1 MLTKETD
8 KKLFLLDA
16 YALIF
21 RAYYAFIKN
30 PRINSKG
37 LNTSAV
43 FGFTNVVLDVLK
55 NEQPS
60 HIAAVFDPPSETF
73 RTEQYAAYKA
83 NREETPEDI
92 KRSVPLIKS
101 VMQGFG
107 IPVLEVPGY
116 EADDLIGTVAKRAE
130 EAGFMTYMMTSDK
143 DMGQL
148 VSDRIHV
155 FKPGRSGKPAE
166 VWGVTEVCER
176 YGLERP
182 EQVIDI
188 LGMMGDS
195 VDNIPG
201 IPGVGEKTAIK
212 LVGQFGSLENLLEN
226 TDQLK
231 GKQKENVENFKEQA
245 ILSKHLATIVTDID
259 YPVDFEDMQLSPM
272 DKDHLREVFNEL
284 EFRTLA
290 KRVLGEEEKPEGEQ
304 MSLFADEAPS
314 AAAAAEVRETIFQT
328 LADVPHDYHLVDGDE
343 AINAL
348 INRLEQAELYSFDT
362 ETSALNAMEAELVG
376 MSFALKPGEAWY
388 VPAPT
393 DEQGKRALVQ
403 RFRVIFEDAS
413 KTLVGQNIKYD
424 YKIISH
430 YGVRL
435 NNRFWDTM
443 IAHYLMDAD
452 SGHGMD
458 QLAENYL
465 NYKTIPISELIG
477 KKGKNQGNMAD
488 IDPAEVVDY
497 ACEDADVTLKLY
509 EVFKEEVK
517 QAHIQRLFEEVEIP
531 LLRVLADME
540 IEGVRLEAETLRDLS
555 VGLNNDLEVL
565 EARVFAQ
572 AGEEFNL
579 DSPKQLGPILFEKL
593 GIGGSKVKK
602 TKTGQYSTG
611 EEELSKYGDD
621 HPIIASILDYR
632 QLKKLKSTYVDTL
645 PELIN
650 TKTGRIHTNFS
661 QTVAST
667 GRLSSNNPNLQNIP
681 IRTERGRQV
690 RKAFV
695 PRDAHHLL
703 LAADYSQVEL
713 RVIAALSGDEGLI
726 AAFKAGHDIHA
737 ATASKVFGVP
747 LDRVDRDMRSKAK
760 AVNFG
765 IIYGQGAFGLA
776 QNLNIRR
783 SEAKEI
789 IDNYYEQFGGLK
801 DYQNKN
807 IEFARQHGY
816 VETILQRRRYLKDI
830 NSANAVVRGFAERN
844 AINAPVQGSAADII
858 KLAMIE
864 IDKELTAKKFKTR
877 MILQVHDELVFD
889 AHLDELDEIKQLVVD
904 KMQNA
909 YPLEVPL
916 KVDLDT
922 GKNWL
927 EAH

>member
-37 LNTSAV
+37 MNTSAV
-43 FGFTNVVLDVLK
+43 FGFTNAVLDVLK
-55 NEQPS
+55 NEQPT
-60 HIAAVFDPPSETF
+60 HIAVVFDPPSETF
-73 RTEQYAAYKA
+73 RSEQYAAYKA

-92 KRSVPLIKS
+92 KLSVPLIKS
-101 VMQGFG
+101 VMKGFG

-212 LVGQFGSLENLLEN
+212 LVGKFGSLEQLLES

-231 GKQKENVENFKEQA
+231 GKQKENVENYREQA
-245 ILSKHLATIVTDID
+245 ILSKQLATIVTDID

-314 AAAAAEVRETIFQT
+314 AAAAAEDRESALQT
-328 LADVPHDYHLVDGDE
+328 LADVPHEYHLVNDDE

-362 ETSALNAMEAELVG
+362 ETTALNAMEAELVG
-376 MSFALKPGEAWY
+376 MSFALQPGEAWY
-388 VPAPT
+388 VPAPS
-393 DEQGKRALVQ
+393 DEKGKRALVE
-403 RFRVIFEDAS
+403 RFRVIFQDAA

-443 IAHYLMDAD
+443 IAHYLIDAD

-465 NYKTIPISELIG
+465 NYKTIPIANLIG

-488 IDPAEVVDY
+488 VDPAEVVDY
-497 ACEDADVTLKLY
+497 ACEDADVTLRLY
-509 EVFKEEVK
+509 EVFKKEVK
-517 QAHIQRLFEEVEIP
+517 QEHIQQLFDEVEIP
-531 LLRVLADME
+531 LLKVLADME
-540 IEGVRLEAETLRDLS
+540 IEGVRVEAETLRDLS
-555 VGLNNDLEVL
+555 VGLSNDLEVL

-621 HPIIASILDYR
+621 HPIIANILDYR

-650 TKTGRIHTNFS
+650 AKTGRIHTNFS

-737 ATASKVFGVP
+737 ATASKVFGVA
-747 LDRVDRDMRSKAK
+747 LDQVDRDMRSKAK

-783 SEAKEI
+783 GEAKEI
-789 IDNYYEQFGGLK
+789 IDNYYEQFAGLK
-801 DYQNKN
+801 AYQNKN
-807 IEFARQHGY
+807 IEFARKHGY
-816 VETILQRRRYLKDI
+816 VETILKRRRYLKDI

-889 AHLDELDEIKQLVVD
+889 AHLDELDDIKQLVVD

>member
-92 KRSVPLIKS
+92 KLSVPLIKS
-101 VMQGFG
+101 VMKGFG

-148 VSDRIHV
+148 VSDRTHV

-259 YPVDFEDMQLSPM
+259 YPVDFEDMQHSPM
-272 DKDHLREVFNEL
+272 NKDHLREVFNEL

-314 AAAAAEVRETIFQT
+314 AAAAAEARETIFQT

-388 VPAPT
+388 VPAPA

-488 IDPAEVVDY
+488 IDPSEVVDY

-517 QAHIQRLFEEVEIP
+517 QAHIQSLFEKVEIP

-593 GIGGSKVKK
+593 GVGGSKVKK

-621 HPIIASILDYR
+621 HPIIANILDYR

-650 TKTGRIHTNFS
+650 AKTGRIHTNFS

-737 ATASKVFGVP
+737 STASKVFGVA
-747 LDRVDRDMRSKAK
+747 LDQVDRDMRSKAK

-801 DYQNKN
+801 AYQNKN

-816 VETILQRRRYLKDI
+816 VETILKRRRYLKDI

-864 IDKELTAKKFKTR
+864 IDKELTTKKFKTR

-889 AHLDELDEIKQLVVD
+889 AHLDELDEVKQLVVD

>member
-92 KRSVPLIKS
+92 KLSVPLIKS
-101 VMQGFG
+101 VMKGFG

-148 VSDRIHV
+148 VSDRTHV

-259 YPVDFEDMQLSPM
+259 YPVDFEDMQHSPM
-272 DKDHLREVFNEL
+272 NKDHLREVFNEL

-314 AAAAAEVRETIFQT
+314 AAAAAEARETIFQT

-388 VPAPT
+388 VPAPA

-488 IDPAEVVDY
+488 IDPSEVVDY

-517 QAHIQRLFEEVEIP
+517 QAHIQSLFEKVEIP

-593 GIGGSKVKK
+593 GVGGSKVKK

-621 HPIIASILDYR
+621 HPIIANILDYR

-650 TKTGRIHTNFS
+650 AKTGRIHTNFS

-737 ATASKVFGVP
+737 STASKVFGVA
-747 LDRVDRDMRSKAK
+747 LDQVDRDMRSKAK

-801 DYQNKN
+801 AYQNKN

-816 VETILQRRRYLKDI
+816 VETILKRRRYLKDI

-864 IDKELTAKKFKTR
+864 IDEELTTKKFKTR

-889 AHLDELDEIKQLVVD
+889 AHLDELDEVKQLVVD

-916 KVDLDT
+916 KVDLDI

>member
-1 MLTKETD
+1 MLTQETD

-37 LNTSAV
+37 MNTSAV
-43 FGFTNVVLDVLK
+43 FGFTNAVLDVLK

-60 HIAAVFDPPSETF
+60 HIAVVFDPPSETF
-73 RTEQYAAYKA
+73 RSEQYAAYKA

-92 KRSVPLIKS
+92 KLSVPLIKS
-101 VMQGFG
+101 VMEGFG

-148 VSDRIHV
+148 VSDRVHV

-201 IPGVGEKTAIK
+201 IPGIGEKTAIK

-259 YPVDFEDMQLSPM
+259 YPISFEDMKLSEM
-272 DKDHLREVFNEL
+272 NKDHLREVFNEL

-314 AAAAAEVRETIFQT
+314 AAAAAEERATIFQT
-328 LADVPHDYHLVDGDE
+328 LADVPHEYHLVDGDA
-343 AINAL
+343 AINDL

-388 VPAPT
+388 VPAPS
-393 DEQGKRALVQ
+393 DHDGKRALVQ

-488 IDPAEVVDY
+488 VDPAEVVDY
-497 ACEDADVTLKLY
+497 ACEDADVTLRLY

-517 QAHIQRLFEEVEIP
+517 QAHIQRLFEEVEVP

-540 IEGVRLEAETLRDLS
+540 IEGVRLEADTLRDLS
-555 VGLNNDLEVL
+555 VGLNNDIEVL

-621 HPIIASILDYR
+621 HPIIANILDYR

-650 TKTGRIHTNFS
+650 PKTGRIHTNFS

-713 RVIAALSGDEGLI
+713 RVIAALSGDEGMI
-726 AAFKAGHDIHA
+726 AAFQAGHDIHA
-737 ATASKVFGVP
+737 ATAAKVFGVA
-747 LDRVDRDMRSKAK
+747 LDQVDREMRSKAK

-783 SEAKEI
+783 AEAKEI
-789 IDNYYEQFGGLK
+789 IDNYYAQFSGLK
-801 DYQNKN
+801 AYQNQN
-807 IEFARQHGY
+807 IEFARSHGY
-816 VETILQRRRYLKDI
+816 VETILKRRRYLKDI

-864 IDKELTAKKFKTR
+864 IDRELNAKKFKTR

-889 AHLDELDEIKQLVVD
+889 AHLDELDEVKQLVVD